1 MCKKFLGQGS
11 KESAEN
17 RQIGMCNGEEEGEGL
32 GGKHLKRAARF
43 QEGLAMPVE
52 SARAKAAPWRKP
64 VSCLVAKEAWSRGQG
79 MACPEGPTAGDVSW
93 QCSLNQAG
101 GQSGSHRAVPRAT
114 VL

>member
-11 KESAEN
+11 RESAEN
-17 RQIGMCNGEEEGEGL
+17 LQIEMCGTCQGEEEGGGL

-64 VSCLVAKEAWSRGQG
+64 VSCLVAQGSMVKGPRHGVSRG
-79 MACPEGPTAGDVSW
+79 AHSW
-93 QCSLNQAG
+93 GCQLAVLLKPSR
-101 GQSGSHRAVPRAT
+101 RAE
-114 VL
+114 